1 MSGTGDQMKQKGQ
14 EAFEQAK
21 EAGQQV
27 ASTLADQVREQASTR
42 LEGQKDRATHSL
54 ENVAQAFRQTGQ
66 QLREKDQAAVADY
79 TDKAAEQME
88 RLVGYLQ
95 GQDIDQLVGDVE
107 NFARRQPALFIGGA
121 LALGILAAR
130 FLKSSSQQGSTMR
143 DYGYAPNRGQQGSY
157 GGYGTRG
164 YGTPSSAP
172 GRSGMG
178 SGTGGWSTPTGARP
192 TAFGSGTSTPGGQ
205 TYAPGNQPQ
214 TPGSSQTGTRAGQPP
229 MQGSQGSERS

>member
-1 MSGTGDQMKQKGQ
+1 
-14 EAFEQAK
+14 
-21 EAGQQV
+21 
-27 ASTLADQVREQASTR
+27 
-42 LEGQKDRATHSL
+42 
-54 ENVAQAFRQTGQ
+54 
-66 QLREKDQAAVADY
+66 
-79 TDKAAEQME
+79 
-88 RLVGYLQ
+88 
-95 GQDIDQLVGDVE
+95 LVGDVE